1 MNENQDQANQQ
12 AEVYSQSQTDN
23 QAGAYSQPQTDNQA
37 GAYSQP
43 QTDNQ
48 AGAYGQSQMNQQG
61 MYGQQGY
68 GQPQMNQQGMYGQ
81 QGYGQPQMNQ
91 QGMYGQQGYGQP
103 QMNQQMYG
111 QQGYGQPQMNQQRMY
126 GQQGYGQPQ
135 MNQQYA
141 QMQINKPAKSSAGSE
156 MINGL
161 LKNILGLFKSP
172 SDTACEMTD
181 SENMVNGGI
190 LIGLNAIVTFIFS
203 VIGLLIL
210 GMDFGPALG
219 RGFYMLFFMIIA
231 NIIVTSALF
240 ISGGIIFKGGMTF
253 GKAINVTGSFALYE
267 TVAVVLG
274 IIFSLISG
282 LLHKVEFLSDL
293 VGGFAYIIFAAI
305 TFGGIIIAAH
315 AAYDGLDAEDNKKI
329 FTIITAIAMTILVL
343 VIFDNVAQR
352 VFKDS
357 EVCARQVFTYFRNAA
372 SVFGYLDWLS

>member
-12 AEVYSQSQTDN
+12 AEAYSQSQTDN

-37 GAYSQP
+37 GAYGQP
-43 QTDNQ
+43 
-48 AGAYGQSQMNQQG
+48 QMNQQG

-111 QQGYGQPQMNQQRMY
+111 QQGYGQPQMNQQ
-126 GQQGYGQPQ
+126 
-135 MNQQYA
+135 YA
-141 QMQINKPAKSSAGSE
+141 QMQSNKPAKSSAGSE

-315 AAYDGLDAEDNKKI
+315 AAYDGLDADDNKKI
-329 FTIITAIAMTILVL
+329 FTIITAIAMTILIL

-357 EVCARQVFTYFRNAA
+357 EVCARQIFTYFRNAA

>member
-12 AEVYSQSQTDN
+12 AEAYSQPQTDNQAEAYSQSQTDN
-23 QAGAYSQPQTDNQA
+23 QAGAYGQP
-37 GAYSQP
+37 
-43 QTDNQ
+43 
-48 AGAYGQSQMNQQG
+48 QMNQQG

-103 QMNQQMYG
+103 QMNQQGMYG
-111 QQGYGQPQMNQQRMY
+111 QQGYGQPQMNQQGMY

-141 QMQINKPAKSSAGSE
+141 QMQFNKPAKSSAGSE

-190 LIGLNAIVTFIFS
+190 LIGLNAIVTFLFS

-253 GKAINVTGSFALYE
+253 GKSINVTGSFALYE

-282 LLHKVEFLSDL
+282 FLHKVEFLSDL

-315 AAYDGLDAEDNKKI
+315 AAYDGLDADDNKKI
-329 FTIITAIAMTILVL
+329 FTIITAIAMIILIL

>member
-12 AEVYSQSQTDN
+12 AE
-23 QAGAYSQPQTDNQA
+23 AYSQPQTDNQA

-48 AGAYGQSQMNQQG
+48 AGVYSQPQTDNQAGAYGQPQMNQQG

-111 QQGYGQPQMNQQRMY
+111 QQGYGQPQMNQQMY

-141 QMQINKPAKSSAGSE
+141 QMQFNKPAKSSAGSE

-181 SENMVNGGI
+181 GENMVNGGI
-190 LIGLNAIVTFIFS
+190 LIGVNAIVTFIFS

-210 GMDFGPALG
+210 GMDFGPAIG

-293 VGGFAYIIFAAI
+293 VGGFAYIVFAAI

-329 FTIITAIAMTILVL
+329 FTIITAIAMIILIL